1 MAHKIVESLFAK
13 HRPKD
18 NIAKVELRAM
28 LSKVPVKANDEPDKL
43 FEQLGEAQNCDSN
56 GSVDEADLM
65 AVVFTAPPVKHQSVL
80 PAVQSEKEGTLKL
93 GDLEE
98 AMDQVWRQST
108 DVSKKD
114 DKGELALTSQDG
126 GGSGQQQ
133 KKKNF

>member
-1 MAHKIVESLFAK
+1 
-13 HRPKD
+13 
-18 NIAKVELRAM
+18 M

-65 AVVFTAPPVKHQSVL
+65 AVVLTASPVKHQSVL

-108 DVSKKD
+108 DVNKKD
-114 DKGELALTSQDG
+114 DKDELALTPQDG